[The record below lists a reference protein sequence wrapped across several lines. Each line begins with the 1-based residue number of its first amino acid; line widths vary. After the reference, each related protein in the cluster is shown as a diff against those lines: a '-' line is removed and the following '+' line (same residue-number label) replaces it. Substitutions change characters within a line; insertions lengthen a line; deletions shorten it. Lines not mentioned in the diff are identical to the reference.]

1 MDRKPH
7 CLIVIGMAGSG
18 KSSFVRKL
26 NSCLSMA
33 DKETY
38 CVNLDPAIQ
47 ELIFPALLDICDTI
61 KFKPL
66 MQQYGLGP
74 NGGIMTAL
82 NLYAAQFNQV
92 MGILESKDNLEYII
106 VDTPGQI
113 EVFSWSASGTIITEC
128 LASGF
133 PTSIVYVIDSSRVTD
148 PNSFMSNMLYACSIY
163 YKMRLPLIVVFN
175 KTDVTPCEQAKQWMT
190 DFESF
195 QDALASASSE
205 SYLASLNISLS
216 LLLDEFYCGLP
227 AVGVSSHTGAGFPGF
242 LDVLNLSKAEYMQ
255 TYYTE
260 HVNRQAAQE
269 TDSLRRLRED
279 ADDLAPVHEFMAK
292 LNVDNS

>member
-1 MDRKPH
+1 
-7 CLIVIGMAGSG
+7 
-18 KSSFVRKL
+18 
-26 NSCLSMA
+26 MA
-33 DKETY
+33 DRETY
-38 CVNLDPAIQ
+38 CVNLDPAVQ
-47 ELIFPALLDICDTI
+47 QLIFPALLDICDTI

-92 MGILESKDNLEYII
+92 MDILEAKENLEYIV

-128 LASGF
+128 LASAF
-133 PTSIVYVIDSSRVTD
+133 PTSIVYVVDSSRVTD

-163 YKMRLPLIVVFN
+163 YKTRLPLIVVFN
-175 KTDVTPCEQAKQWMT
+175 KTDVAPCEQAKQWMT

-195 QDALASASSE
+195 QDALSAASAE

-216 LLLDEFYCGLP
+216 LLLDEFYSGLP
-227 AVGVSSHTGAGFPGF
+227 AVGVSSFSGAGFSD
-242 LDVLNLSKAEYMQ
+242 LMAVLSASRAEFMA

-260 HVNRQAAQE
+260 LQAKQSASQAE
-269 TDSLRRLRED
+269 SIARLRED
-279 ADDLAPVHEFMAK
+279 TDDLSQVHEFMAK
-292 LNVDNS
+292 LNVT

>member
-7 CLIVIGMAGSG
+7 CLIVVGMAGSG

-26 NSCLSMA
+26 NSTLSMA

-38 CVNLDPAIQ
+38 CVNLDPAIH

-92 MGILESKDNLEYII
+92 MGILESKDHLEYII
-106 VDTPGQI
+106 IDTPGQI
-113 EVFSWSASGTIITEC
+113 EVFSWSASGSIITEC

-133 PTSIVYVIDSSRVTD
+133 PTSIIYVVDSSRVTD

-175 KTDVTPCEQAKQWMT
+175 KTDVTPCDQAVGWMR
-190 DFESF
+190 DFISF
-195 QDALASASSE
+195 QDALASASAE

-216 LLLDEFYCGLP
+216 LLLDEFYSGLP
-227 AVGVSSHTGAGFPGF
+227 AVGVSSSSGAGFQDF
-242 LDVLNLSKAEYMQ
+242 LGVLGLSRTEYME

-260 HVNRQAAQE
+260 LMNKQTAQQA
-269 TDSLRRLRED
+269 DSMRRMQED
-279 ADDLAPVHEFMAK
+279 ADDLGPVHEFMSK
-292 LNVDNS
+292 LNVK